1 MSEEAMEIFIQ
12 ETRKCIE
19 SMTKNLLEFERDP
32 KNIEALNEIFRSA
45 HTLKGSS
52 GMMELT
58 DIQELTHKME
68 DVLDKVLK
76 GLISSSPDL
85 IDVLFECIDALE
97 EKMESLERGEN
108 KELDFSHLMKKL
120 EELISDGEDISFQ
133 KKKVYALSKEELEEI
148 EKEFTLI
155 KNRKDG
161 KECFIVIV
169 KLDKDCFFKAAR
181 AYMIIRN
188 LQGVSKIIRCF
199 PDVKIMENGEFDD
212 VSFMVLITANCR
224 EEIQKLI
231 KQIPEVDDVK
241 VEKIENLKELF
252 KYFSIKQFQ
261 TKEKGEEKEARLGV
275 NIGSLQAIKVS
286 TKQLD
291 ELMNLI
297 GELIVNKNDLLKIS
311 YHHKLDFLNT
321 TLESIDRIASE
332 LQDLIM
338 RIRMVPLEQ
347 VFNRFPR
354 LVRDLAKKGGKK
366 VNFIM
371 KGGEV
376 RVNRNVLVEIG
387 EPILHLLRNAVD
399 HGIEPPEVRSKN
411 GKPEEGVIRL
421 IAERK
426 GDKVIITVEDD
437 GAGIDPEKIKR
448 KALEKGI
455 ISKTEANT
463 LSARQLIDLI
473 FLPGFS
479 TAEKITETSGRG
491 VGMDIV
497 KTRIKSLGGTVNIE
511 STVGKGTKITL
522 TLYDAPLKLTI
533 VKAILIKVLKQIY
546 AIPLNLVVEAIDV
559 RREEIKKLGKG
570 EMINVRGRI
579 VPLFQLREL
588 LGLPKTDYNKCTI
601 LIIERKPCNFGVIV
615 DSIVDMREIVVR
627 KLDSI
632 VKGIRGIKGATILE
646 NGQVILILD
655 PTSLLDKWRQREI
668 EAFESSIHAH
678 STESYSPILTS

>member
-1 MSEEAMEIFIQ
+1 
-12 ETRKCIE
+12 
-19 SMTKNLLEFERDP
+19 
-32 KNIEALNEIFRSA
+32 
-45 HTLKGSS
+45 
-52 GMMELT
+52 
-58 DIQELTHKME
+58 ME

-188 LQGVSKIIRCF
+188 LQRVGKIIRCF
-199 PDVKIMENGEFDD
+199 PDVKRIENGEFDGI
-212 VSFMVLITANCR
+212 SFMILIAANCR
-224 EEIQKLI
+224 EEVQKLI
-231 KQIPEVDDVK
+231 EQIPEVNSVK
-241 VEKIENLKELF
+241 VEKIETLKELF

-311 YHHKLDFLNT
+311 SHHKLDFLNT

-366 VNFIM
+366 INFII

-437 GAGIDPEKIKR
+437 GAGIDPEKIKK

-497 KTRIKSLGGTVNIE
+497 KTRIKSLGGTVDIE

-522 TLYDAPLKLTI
+522 ILYDAPLKLTI

-588 LGLPKTDYNKCTI
+588 LGLPKTDYSKCTV

-668 EAFESSIHAH
+668 EAFESSIYAY